1 MLALSR
7 VDFHFEQVLLGL
19 VLSNN
24 MVEEGLE
31 CGALVQ
37 LEITELT
44 LVALHIPLEA
54 LSFQV
59 AVFFTK
65 VVISVF
71 LKNDFGDK
79 LLITN
84 LARVFQI

>member
-7 VDFHFEQVLLGL
+7 VDFHFEQIFLGL

-44 LVALHIPLEA
+44 LVAHHIPLEA
-54 LSFQV
+54 LSFQE
-59 AVFFTK
+59 AVFFTE
-65 VVISVF
+65 VVVSVF
-71 LKNDFGDK
+71 LKNVFGDE
-79 LLITN
+79 LLIAS

>member
-1 MLALSR
+1 MLTLSR
-7 VDFHFEQVLLGL
+7 VDFHFEQVLLGF

-24 MVEEGLE
+24 MAEEGLE

-44 LVALHIPLEA
+44 LVAHHIPLEA

-59 AVFFTK
+59 TVFFTK

>member
-1 MLALSR
+1 MLTLSR

-44 LVALHIPLEA
+44 LVAHHIPLEA
-54 LSFQV
+54 FGFQM
-59 AVFFTK
+59 AVFLTK
-65 VVISVF
+65 VVVYVF
-71 LKNDFGDK
+71 L
-79 LLITN
+79 
-84 LARVFQI
+84 

>member
-24 MVEEGLE
+24 MAEEGLE

-37 LEITELT
+37 LEITEFA
-44 LVALHIPLEA
+44 LVAHHIPLET

-59 AVFFTK
+59 AVFFTE
-65 VVISVF
+65 VVVSVF
-71 LKNDFGDK
+71 LQNVFRDE

-84 LARVFQI
+84 IAREFQI